1 MNYLFIIDNLGSGGA
16 ERQIVALSISAKQR
30 NHHVTILGYAKGD
43 HFLGA
48 IKSHGIEYFLIDDKN
63 PFKRILKFRNKIKQL
78 KPDTVIAFLRT
89 ASLLAE
95 LSALP
100 IKRYNIVI
108 QECNNIYLKYSLKN
122 SVFLQFHRIADIVT
136 TNSQYTTNSVLK
148 RAPYLKKKTM
158 TIYNGLDLNRFMPAK
173 NYIPGNPRSFIVVS
187 SHQSHKNAK
196 GLILALR
203 NIKKIRKS
211 QTPSIFWYG
220 SDLSEYLG
228 FPSEAYL
235 EASKLVEEN
244 GLQDHFYLRKPIG
257 DIENMH
263 HKVDAI
269 IQCSFW
275 EGMPNSVCEGMASGL
290 PVLMSNVSDYNI
302 LTEGNGA
309 SFNPVSI
316 DEISEVIEWFCDL
329 TDEEILKLRRVSRE
343 KAERLFSIEK
353 MVDSFL
359 SLP

>member
-1 MNYLFIIDNLGSGGA
+1 MKYLFIIDNLGSGGA

-30 NHHVTILGYAKGD
+30 NHNVVILGYAKGD
-43 HFLGA
+43 HFLDT
-48 IKSHGIEYFLIDDKN
+48 INSHGIDYILIDDKN

-95 LSALP
+95 LSAFP
-100 IKRYNIVI
+100 IKKYNIII
-108 QECNNIYLKYSLKN
+108 QECNNIYQKYSLKN
-122 SVFLQFHRIADIVT
+122 SFFLQFHRIADIVT
-136 TNSQYTTNSVLK
+136 TNSEYTTNAVLK

-158 TIYNGLDLNRFMPAK
+158 TIYNGLDLNRFKPVK
-173 NYIPGNPRSFIVVS
+173 NYISGNPRSFIVVS

-196 GLILALR
+196 GLILALS

-228 FPSEAYL
+228 SPSGAYM
-235 EASKLVEEN
+235 EASRLVEEN
-244 GLQDHFYLRKPIG
+244 GLQDHFFLRKPVG
-257 DIENMH
+257 DIENIH

-275 EGMPNSVCEGMASGL
+275 EGMPNSICEGMASGL
-290 PVLMSNVSDYNI
+290 PVLMSNVSDYRV

-309 SFNPVSI
+309 SFNPNSV
-316 DEISEVIEWFCDL
+316 DEISEAILWFCNL
-329 TDEEILKLRRVSRE
+329 PESEILKLRKVSRE
-343 KAERLFSIEK
+343 KAERLFSVDK
-353 MVDSFL
+353 MVDKFL

>member
-30 NHHVTILGYAKGD
+30 NHNVVILCYAKGD

-48 IKSHGIEYFLIDDKN
+48 IKSHGIDYFLIDDKN
-63 PFKRILKFRNKIKQL
+63 PFKRILKFRNKIKQF

-100 IKRYNIVI
+100 KKRYNIII
-108 QECNNIYLKYSLKN
+108 QECTNIYLKYSFKN

-136 TNSQYTTNSVLK
+136 TNSEYTTNSMLK
-148 RAPYLKKKTM
+148 RAPYLKKKTR
-158 TIYNGLDLNRFMPAK
+158 TIYNGLDLNRFMPK
-173 NYIPGNPRSFIVVS
+173 INYIPGNPKSFIVVS

-196 GLILALR
+196 GLILALS
-203 NIKKIRKS
+203 NVMKIRKS

-220 SDLSEYLG
+220 SDFSEYLG
-228 FPSEAYL
+228 SPSEAYL
-235 EASKLVEEN
+235 EASRLIEEN
-244 GLQDHFYLRKPIG
+244 GLQDYFFLRKPVI

-269 IQCSFW
+269 IQCSFR
-275 EGMPNSVCEGMASGL
+275 EGMPNSICEGMASGL
-290 PVLMSNVSDYNI
+290 PVLMSKVSDYQL
-302 LTEGNGA
+302 LTEGNGT
-309 SFNPVSI
+309 SFNPGSV
-316 DEISEVIEWFCDL
+316 DEIAAAIEWFCDL
-329 TDEEILKLRRVSRE
+329 SEEEIRAMRKVSRD
-343 KAERLFSIEK
+343 KAEKLFSVEK
-353 MVDSFL
+353 MADAFL

>member
-16 ERQIVALSISAKQR
+16 ERQIVALSISAKVR
-30 NHHVTILGYAKGD
+30 NHNVVILGYAKGD
-43 HFLGA
+43 HFLDT
-48 IKSHGIEYFLIDDKN
+48 IKNHGIDYFLIDDKN

-100 IKRYNIVI
+100 KKRYNIII
-108 QECNNIYLKYSLKN
+108 QECNNIYLKYSFKN
-122 SVFLQFHRIADIVT
+122 SIFLQFHRIADIVT
-136 TNSQYTTNSVLK
+136 TNSKYTTNSVLK
-148 RAPYLKKKTM
+148 RAPYLKKKTR
-158 TIYNGLDLNRFMPAK
+158 TIYNGLDINRFIPIK
-173 NYIPGNPRSFIVVS
+173 NYISGNPKSFIVVS
-187 SHQSHKNAK
+187 SHQPHKNAK
-196 GLILALR
+196 GLILALS
-203 NIKKIRKS
+203 NVKKIRKS
-211 QTPSIFWYG
+211 QTPRIFWYG

-228 FPSEAYL
+228 SPSEAYL
-235 EASKLVEEN
+235 EASRLVEEN
-244 GLQDHFYLRKPIG
+244 GLQDYFFLREPIA

-275 EGMPNSVCEGMASGL
+275 EGMPNSICEGMASGL
-290 PVLMSNVSDYNI
+290 PVLMSNVSDYQI

-309 SFNPVSI
+309 SFNPVSV
-316 DEISEVIEWFCDL
+316 DEISAVIEWFCDL
-329 TDEEILKLRRVSRE
+329 PDEEILTLRKVSRE
-343 KAERLFSIEK
+343 KAERLFSIDK